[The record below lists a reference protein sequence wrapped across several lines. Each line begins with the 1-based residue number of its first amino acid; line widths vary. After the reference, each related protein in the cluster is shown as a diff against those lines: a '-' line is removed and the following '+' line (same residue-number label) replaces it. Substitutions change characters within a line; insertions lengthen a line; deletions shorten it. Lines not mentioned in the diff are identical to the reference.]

1 MADVSVTITD
11 STSVDVTTSAAS
23 SVNITSS
30 TPSAVS
36 VTEKG
41 PKGDTG
47 ATGATGATGPQGP
60 AGSDGTSPNAFTTL
74 AVAGQ
79 DNVVADATDDTLT
92 LAAGSNVTIT
102 TNASSDTVT
111 IASADTNTQL
121 STEQVQDIAGPLVAT
136 GGTKTGITVTYDD
149 TNGNMDFVV
158 DDLHN
163 VGVDG
168 SVNQLLTDDGDGTVT
183 SQGNLKYDST
193 NEALTLSSGT
203 STKPSFFISN
213 SNADAEAPLLA
224 LSKSTAGADGDDLG
238 RIQFDGFDPD
248 GNDQTFVK
256 LLGEIVVAAD
266 GSEEGKLTI
275 DVASH
280 DGELQSGLIIA
291 SGNAEDEVDVTVGN
305 TATSVTTIAGTLT
318 MGSTATL
325 DNSGNLLNNAA
336 TATALATARA
346 INGVNFDGTAPI
358 TVTAAGSTLSDEV
371 PVSKGGTGA
380 TSFTSNAVLT
390 GNSTSAIQ
398 AESALTYDATAD
410 TLQLTSSTGGYPR
423 IELKSEAN
431 VTGGQ
436 RFVFIK
442 DRGAAPAD
450 GDTLGIIRWEGED
463 SGQNATAYAQIFA
476 KIAETTDGQEGGQL
490 SMQVASHDGE
500 MVTGLELV
508 DGDAEDEIDV
518 NIGSGA
524 GSLTT
529 VMGTL
534 TPVMGI
540 TLGHHLVNDIDV
552 AGEFVDSDEHLMTS
566 AAINDRIAA
575 VGGSDG
581 WHGSTTRIKILP
593 RDFIADDGGRPLFVD
608 DTNIGIEQLFLES
621 FSSNPMYASIAIPT
635 GFKATHVKIN
645 GSATDAVEV
654 WEFQIDSKTGVSK
667 GTGNVGTEIDIT
679 DVTSST
685 TNYLFIGIANA
696 SGNEVHGGYVTI
708 AAV

>member
-1 MADVSVTITD
+1 MSVSVNTTSGNSVSVSVNDGTTTTINSSSTSVSVTSPSSSSIT
-11 STSVDVTTSAAS
+11 
-23 SVNITSS
+23 
-30 TPSAVS
+30 

-47 ATGATGATGPQGP
+47 ATGAAGAAGATGATGA

-74 AVAGQ
+74 AVSGQ
-79 DNVVADATDDTLT
+79 ANVVADGVDDTLT

-121 STEQVQDIAGPLVAT
+121 STEQVQDIVGGMFTGNTETRISAT
-136 GGTKTGITVTYDD
+136 YQD
-149 TNGNMDFVV
+149 
-158 DDLHN
+158 
-163 VGVDG
+163 
-168 SVNQLLTDDGDGTVT
+168 DDG
-183 SQGNLKYDST
+183 
-193 NEALTLSSGT
+193 
-203 STKPSFFISN
+203 
-213 SNADAEAPLLA
+213 
-224 LSKSTAGADGDDLG
+224 
-238 RIQFDGFDPD
+238 
-248 GNDQTFVK
+248 
-256 LLGEIVVAAD
+256 
-266 GSEEGKLTI
+266 TI
-275 DVASH
+275 D
-280 DGELQSGLIIA
+280 L
-291 SGNAEDEVDVTVGN
+291 EVDAIPVDL
-305 TATSVTTIAGTLT
+305 TSDGAGTIHANNVPTLNQ
-318 MGSTATL
+318 STT
-325 DNSGNLLNNAA
+325 GNAA

-380 TSFTSNAVLT
+380 TSFASNAVLT
-390 GNSTSAIQ
+390 GNLTQAIQ

-450 GDTLGIIRWEGED
+450 GDTLGVVRWEGED
-463 SGQNATAYAQIFA
+463 SGQNATAYAQIFG
-476 KIAETTDGQEGGQL
+476 KIAETTDGQEGGHL
-490 SMQVASHDGE
+490 GLQVASHDGE
-500 MVTGLELV
+500 MTIGLELV

-518 NIGSGA
+518 NIGSGT
-524 GSLTT
+524 SSITT
-529 VMGTL
+529 VAGVLKATS
-534 TPVMGI
+534 GI
-540 TLGHHLVNDIDV
+540 SVGNHIVDDIDL
-552 AGEFVDSDEHLMTS
+552 AGEFVDSDSHLMTS

-575 VGGSDG
+575 VGGGSDG
-581 WHGSTTRIKILP
+581 WHGSTSRIKILP
-593 RDFIADDGGRPLFVD
+593 RDFLADDGGRPLFVD

-696 SGNEVHGGYVTI
+696 SGNEIHGGYVTI